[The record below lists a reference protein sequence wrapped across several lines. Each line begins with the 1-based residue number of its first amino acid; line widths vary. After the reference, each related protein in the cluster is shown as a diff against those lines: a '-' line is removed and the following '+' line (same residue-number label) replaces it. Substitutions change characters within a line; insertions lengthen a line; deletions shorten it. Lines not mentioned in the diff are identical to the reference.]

1 MKAIL
6 LTGLAAWLLT
16 GAAYA
21 QNFTGSITYK
31 MEMKNL
37 PKGVDQA
44 MIDRMVPSKMV
55 IYTKGQQIVTTTN
68 AGPFQRIIM
77 PANSDTAY
85 MVMDGQQRIFT
96 MTKKEVGETTKT
108 ANVKKPVVKKT
119 KSTAV
124 IASYPCTQ
132 YDVTTEASGQTI
144 TQHIWTTDKIKMA
157 KPKVNAQSMIS
168 TEVPGTMMRMSM
180 KQMGMDL
187 LVEATDI
194 SNAAP
199 PDSVFT
205 LPKGYL
211 KKSFDAKSIQDAMMG
226 K

>member
-6 LTGLAAWLLT
+6 MTGLTALLLA
-16 GAAYA
+16 GAARG
-21 QNFTGSITYK
+21 QDFNGSITYK

-55 IYTKGQQIVTTTN
+55 VYTKGQQIVTTTN

-85 MVMDGQQRIFT
+85 MVMDEQQRIFS
-96 MTKKEVGETTKT
+96 MTKKEVDETTKS

-119 KSTAV
+119 KNTAV

-144 TQHIWTTDKIKMA
+144 TQHIWTTEKIRTP

-180 KQMGMDL
+180 KQMGMDML
-187 LVEATDI
+187 IEAIDI
-194 SNAAP
+194 STAAL
-199 PDSVFT
+199 PDSVFA
-205 LPKGYL
+205 LPKGYVR
-211 KKSFDAKSIQDAMMG
+211 KPFNAKSMQDAMMG